1 MSQERTFVLPL
12 KNNQNIE
19 IRFTPIAATDGQLWQ
34 MFATTEALDTVQQLI
49 ELANAT
55 ESDLEVQPQ
64 TKSAKKVTPNL
75 ARASAITKSDK
86 K

>member
-1 MSQERTFVLPL
+1 MSQERTFVLAL
-12 KNNQNIE
+12 KNDQNIE
-19 IRFTPIAATDGQLWQ
+19 LKFTPIAATDGRLWQ

-49 ELANAT
+49 DFANTAQV
-55 ESDLEVQPQ
+55 EPA
-64 TKSAKKVTPNL
+64 TKSAKKSTPNL